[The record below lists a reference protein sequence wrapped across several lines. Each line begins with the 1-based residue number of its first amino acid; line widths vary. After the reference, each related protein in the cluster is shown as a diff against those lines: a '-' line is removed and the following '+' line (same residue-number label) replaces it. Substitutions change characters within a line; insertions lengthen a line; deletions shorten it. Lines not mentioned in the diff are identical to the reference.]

1 MAAAGYVL
9 LNWNTFLNLNNYN
22 NTHHGKERKQKEV
35 SINPDLLAQAENI
48 SKGIMERITKAH
60 ADSSKSKSARET
72 LQKRKAENHLQRE
85 FDINVKDSF
94 MLSLSN
100 CLNAKGKLILKN
112 WHT

>member
-1 MAAAGYVL
+1 MAK
-9 LNWNTFLNLNNYN
+9 
-22 NTHHGKERKQKEV
+22 KEKQKEV

-100 CLNAKGKLILKN
+100 CLNAKGKIDPKKLAHLEAVMCAGPVKFDR
-112 WHT
+112 